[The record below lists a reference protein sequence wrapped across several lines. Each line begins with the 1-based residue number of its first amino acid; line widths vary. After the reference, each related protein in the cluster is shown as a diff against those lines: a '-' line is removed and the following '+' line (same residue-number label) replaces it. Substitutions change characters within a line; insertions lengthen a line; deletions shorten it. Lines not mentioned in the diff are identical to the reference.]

1 MTINSCQEKM
11 NVISERILNRIYQIK
26 SPIQSSNWNHLD
38 IDEKLEQLIDINDT
52 LFEQIV
58 SEFNVDIIIISFLRH
73 LLLISLMELKHP
85 LFQQ

>member
-11 NVISERILNRIYQIK
+11 NVIGERILNRIYQIK

-58 SEFNVDIIIISFLRH
+58 STFNVDIIIISFLRH
-73 LLLISLMELKHP
+73 LLLISLMELKHR

>member
-1 MTINSCQEKM
+1 M

-26 SPIQSSNWNHLD
+26 SPIQSSNWNHLN

-58 SEFNVDIIIISFLRH
+58 SAINVDIIIISFLRH
-73 LLLISLMELKHP
+73 LLLISLMELKHR

>member
-1 MTINSCQEKM
+1 M

>member
-1 MTINSCQEKM
+1 M

-58 SEFNVDIIIISFLRH
+58 SAFNVNIIIISFLRH
-73 LLLISLMELKHP
+73 LLLISLMELKHR

>member
-1 MTINSCQEKM
+1 M
-11 NVISERILNRIYQIK
+11 NVIGERILNRIYQIK

-58 SEFNVDIIIISFLRH
+58 STFNVDIIIISFLRH
-73 LLLISLMELKHP
+73 LLLISLMELKHR

>member
-1 MTINSCQEKM
+1 M

-58 SEFNVDIIIISFLRH
+58 STFNVDIIIISFLRH
-73 LLLISLMELKHP
+73 LLLISLMELKHR